1 MSPACLLFSWFPRP
15 LYLLAIR
22 LEHSDEIA
30 DKPEWQYGVSV
41 SWRVQRNINLLA
53 DYLYGDYKSGFVEDD
68 MENELRH
75 RNLSAARLTIEFR
88 L

>member
-30 DKPEWQYGVSV
+30 GEPAWQYGVSV
-41 SWRVQRNINLLA
+41 SWRVHRNINLLA
-53 DYLYGDYKSGFVEDD
+53 GYLYGDYQSDFVEDD
-68 MENELRH
+68 RENELRH